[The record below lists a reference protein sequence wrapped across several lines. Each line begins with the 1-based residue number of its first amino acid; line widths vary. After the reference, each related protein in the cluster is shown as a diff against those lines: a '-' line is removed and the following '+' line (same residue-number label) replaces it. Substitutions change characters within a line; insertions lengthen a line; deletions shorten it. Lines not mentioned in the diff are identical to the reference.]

1 MKGHSFRSNPEALL
15 THAGWVRGL
24 ARSLVLDPHQAAD
37 VEQQT
42 WLTALESPPRHAGNL
57 TAWLGRIVR
66 NAALELRRRES
77 RRAHWEQQAPSG
89 EDFASADELVEQA
102 EMQREVVSA
111 VLDLEEP
118 YRSTILLRYWS
129 ALSPQQIA
137 REDGVPAATVRSRL
151 HRARERLREELD
163 RRFHGDRRA
172 WSTVLLAW
180 IRTWE
185 PAKGAG
191 ISAAVAGVVAMGWKL
206 GLGLV
211 FVAGV
216 LLAWWGWSG
225 SPDAL
230 EAPTTAADRPLE
242 VASPTDRDAPSW
254 KEATFEEPAHDTGAE
269 RAEVITE
276 TAFPGIYGTV
286 TDLRGDPIESALVKL
301 YREGLNWRDGDPV
314 SVSSSDAEGHYRVR
328 TPDGDSGRFA
338 LLGEAPG
345 YYSASIEGLRP
356 DREEVDLRLGWLVDL
371 VGRVRDAETGTPI
384 PDTRVLW
391 HIDRETRTDV
401 NGDFRAPQ
409 VRAGIPLWFFV
420 RKAGYAEAS
429 TVIEL
434 NDPEDG
440 TFDFELRRG
449 VPLVVEVFDRE
460 TGEPIANAELLTD
473 RYVAPLAVTDDRG
486 RCEILVADGIELRLE
501 VEAEGYVPFCWNHR
515 FEEIDDAL
523 APRIPLVPA
532 GAIEGVITNEQ
543 GLPVAGAYVRGRCDA
558 HPFGRWELTAEER
571 EELDLPGRA
580 EHQQPWGWGAR
591 TDEAGRFTL
600 PVVPGPAP
608 QQAVASIPKG
618 PSATSEPV
626 VVESSTSRPRVEI
639 VLASGATLRGR
650 VLYNGKPLEG
660 GGVRWK
666 HVDGER
672 SGFAWTEPGGSYEL
686 TDVAAGEI
694 ALSVR
699 APGSRAFGELPEV
712 TLAVDAGKTY
722 EQDLVW
728 EQELETISG
737 RVTST
742 DGEPLSDVRLRALSF
757 SEDGQIALFDVAT
770 EPDGTYV
777 LEVLPSDT
785 YEVTASYE
793 PDSKSR
799 ADVPAGARNVDFVF
813 AENGRLRVQL
823 VNATTGEP
831 VQVSDR
837 PRNPSWRRSGDE
849 VFQRVDAEWSLHGV
863 AELELPVGAVDL
875 SLFLNELGYVPIVA
889 YGLPVTKDP
898 TPEPIVIEL
907 TRGIEVKLA
916 LLPEAES
923 PVDSL
928 SNHLFFLLEDSQLA
942 LLRGPFPRQ
951 GGPSNYKINGICMW
965 VGDPGI
971 LEQMFHPDERGRARV
986 SGLGARGYT
995 LRAFPDDFLFTPG
1008 TFEVTEEQA
1017 DPIEIRWR
1025 LR

>member
-1 MKGHSFRSNPEALL
+1 MKDLSFTGDPEALL
-15 THAGWVRGL
+15 AHAGWVRGL
-24 ARSLVLDPHQAAD
+24 ARSLVLDPHQAED
-37 VEQQT
+37 VVQQT
-42 WLTALESPPRHAGNL
+42 WLAVIERPPHHAGNL
-57 TAWLGRIVR
+57 TAWLSRIVR
-66 NAALELRRRES
+66 NAALELRRRET
-77 RRAHWEQQAPSG
+77 RRAHWEQQAPSS
-89 EDFASADELVEQA
+89 EAFASADELVEQA

-137 REDGVPAATVRSRL
+137 REQRVPAATVRSRL

-163 RRFHGDRRA
+163 RRFHDDRRA

-180 IRTWE
+180 IRTGE
-185 PAKGAG
+185 PVKGAG
-191 ISAAVAGVVAMGWKL
+191 ISAAVAGVIAMGWKL

-211 FVAGV
+211 VALGV

-225 SPDAL
+225 SPNAT
-230 EAPTTAADRPLE
+230 ESPTTAADRPLE
-242 VASPTDRDAPSW
+242 VASPTDRDAPSSR
-254 KEATFEEPAHDTGAE
+254 EATIEEPARDTGAE
-269 RAEVITE
+269 RAEVVTE
-276 TAFPGIYGTV
+276 AAVRGIWGTV
-286 TDLRGDPIESALVKL
+286 TDPRGDPIEAALVKL
-301 YREGLNWRDGDPV
+301 YREGPNWRESEPV

-328 TPDGDSGRFA
+328 TPDGDTGPFA

-345 YYSASIEGLRP
+345 YYSPSIEGLRP

-371 VGRVRDAETGTPI
+371 AGRVRDAETGAPI
-384 PDTRVLW
+384 PDARVLW
-391 HIDRETRTDV
+391 HIDRETRTEV

-409 VRAGIPLWFFV
+409 VRAGIPLSFFV
-420 RKAGYAEAS
+420 RKAGYVEAS

-434 NDPEDG
+434 NDSEDG
-440 TFDFELRRG
+440 TFDFELQRG

-460 TGEPIANAELLTD
+460 TGEPVANAELITD

-486 RCEILVADGIELRLE
+486 RCELLVADGIELRLE
-501 VEAEGYVPFCWNHR
+501 VEAEGYAQFSWNYR
-515 FEEIDDAL
+515 FEEIDDGL
-523 APRIPLVPA
+523 ASRIPLARA
-532 GAIEGVITNEQ
+532 GAIEGVVTDEQ
-543 GLPVAGAYVRGRCDA
+543 GLPVAGAYVRGQCDA
-558 HPFGRWELTAEER
+558 HPSNLWELTAEER
-571 EELDLPGRA
+571 EDLDLPGRA

-591 TDEAGRFTL
+591 TDESGRFAL

-608 QQAVASIPKG
+608 QQAGAYLREG

-639 VLASGATLRGR
+639 VLASGATVRGR
-650 VLYNGKPLEG
+650 VLYNGKPWNG
-660 GGVRWK
+660 GRVCWK
-666 HVDGER
+666 RAAGER
-672 SGFAWTEPGGSYEL
+672 SGSTWIGHGGSYQL
-686 TDVAAGEI
+686 TGVAAGEI
-694 ALSVR
+694 TLFIRV
-699 APGSRAFGELPEV
+699 PGSLAFGELPEV
-712 TLAVDAGKTY
+712 TLEVKAGKTY

-757 SEDGQIALFDVAT
+757 SEDGQIALFDAAT
-770 EPDGTYV
+770 EQDGTYV

-785 YEVTASYE
+785 YEVTASCG
-793 PDSKSR
+793 PDSESR
-799 ADVPAGARNVDFVF
+799 TDVPAGATNVDFVF

-823 VNATTGEP
+823 VNAATGEP

-849 VFQRVDAEWSLHGV
+849 VFRRVDAEWSLHGV
-863 AELELPVGAVDL
+863 AELELPVGTVDL

-889 YGLPVTKDP
+889 FGLPVTEDP
-898 TPEPIVIEL
+898 TPEPVVIEL

-916 LLPEAES
+916 LLPEADS

-928 SNHLFFLLEDSQLA
+928 SNHLFFLLEDSQLS

-951 GGPSNYKINGICMW
+951 GGPSNCKIDGICMW

-971 LEQMFHPDERGRARV
+971 LEQMFHPDDRSRARV
-986 SGLGARGYT
+986 RGLGARAYT
-995 LRAFPDDFLFTPG
+995 LRAFPDDFLFTPE